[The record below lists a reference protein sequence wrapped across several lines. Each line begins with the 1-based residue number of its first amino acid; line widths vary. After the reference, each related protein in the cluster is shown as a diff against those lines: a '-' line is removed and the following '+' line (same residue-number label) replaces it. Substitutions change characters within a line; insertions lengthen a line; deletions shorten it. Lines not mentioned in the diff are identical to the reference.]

1 MTGHDPQVLRFVESL
16 ISSVNCAK
24 CLTRVSSFH
33 SQHNNTG
40 VRHGIIISILQKKK
54 LRFKKDREKDFVK
67 VVPEV
72 EAGLSLESR
81 SCPEMLMVAA
91 AS

>member
-1 MTGHDPQVLRFVESL
+1 MTCHDPQVLRFVKSL

-33 SQHNNTG
+33 SHHNNTG
-40 VRHGIIISILQKKK
+40 VRHGIIISVLQKKK
-54 LRFKKDREKDFVK
+54 PRFKRGREKDLVK
-67 VVPEV
+67 VVQEV

-81 SCPEMLMVAA
+81 SCPEMLMLTE